1 MIKDGE
7 KLSDILSMPVKD
19 ALGRDLHIDY
29 SDDIC
34 NVREILDTTLARR
47 KIFSDSVELQKLT
60 LEQLTHIYTYEQDAR
75 MAIKWLDD
83 LYNVMIKCH
92 SHVGCNIHE
101 IQVQKDELQTFQ
113 ETGKVSET
121 ISNTELPTDNVTF
134 VVAVVVVARGELVNM
149 VGREW
154 GMVVRG
160 HSNAVILVIPGQL
173 NDLIGCVQPNIVVEM
188 VATIAANVLCSIWE
202 EETTAILIQF

>member
-1 MIKDGE
+1 MFFFCCYIYATTTTTITTTTTTTTTVSIERELIKEGE
-7 KLSDILSMPVKD
+7 KLSDMLSMPVKD

-34 NVREILDTTLARR
+34 SVREILDTTLARR

-60 LEQLTHIYTYEQDAR
+60 LEQVTHIYTYEQDAC

-113 ETGKVSET
+113 ETGKVSFFFSFFLF
-121 ISNTELPTDNVTF
+121 IFIF
-134 VVAVVVVARGELVNM
+134 VFCFCCN
-149 VGREW
+149 
-154 GMVVRG
+154 
-160 HSNAVILVIPGQL
+160 
-173 NDLIGCVQPNIVVEM
+173 
-188 VATIAANVLCSIWE
+188 
-202 EETTAILIQF
+202 

>member
-34 NVREILDTTLARR
+34 SVREILDTTLERR

-60 LEQLTHIYTYEQDAR
+60 LEQVTHIYTYEKDAR

-83 LYNVMIKCH
+83 LYHVMIKCH

-113 ETGKVSET
+113 ETGKVSFAILKRLKT
-121 ISNTELPTDNVTF
+121 ISF
-134 VVAVVVVARGELVNM
+134 SS
-149 VGREW
+149 EW
-154 GMVVRG
+154 WW
-160 HSNAVILVIPGQL
+160 L
-173 NDLIGCVQPNIVVEM
+173 
-188 VATIAANVLCSIWE
+188 W
-202 EETTAILIQF
+202 

>member
-1 MIKDGE
+1 MKQLSFFHHIFFVFSSSFFKTVAIERELIKDGE

-29 SDDIC
+29 SEDIC
-34 NVREILDTTLARR
+34 SVREILDTTLARR

-60 LEQLTHIYTYEQDAR
+60 LEQMTHIYTYEQDAC

-83 LYNVMIKCH
+83 LYNVMIRCH

-113 ETGKVSET
+113 ETGKVSYT
-121 ISNTELPTDNVTF
+121 TMSFCFAF
-134 VVAVVVVARGELVNM
+134 V
-149 VGREW
+149 
-154 GMVVRG
+154 
-160 HSNAVILVIPGQL
+160 
-173 NDLIGCVQPNIVVEM
+173 
-188 VATIAANVLCSIWE
+188 
-202 EETTAILIQF
+202 